1 MGCDWLFTKCCHG
14 YRNTALT
21 TSNTVD
27 LHGLHVDEA
36 MDVLKRI
43 IAERE
48 SGMNFGEFLR
58 LALSE
63 F

>member
-1 MGCDWLFTKCCHG
+1 M
-14 YRNTALT
+14 T